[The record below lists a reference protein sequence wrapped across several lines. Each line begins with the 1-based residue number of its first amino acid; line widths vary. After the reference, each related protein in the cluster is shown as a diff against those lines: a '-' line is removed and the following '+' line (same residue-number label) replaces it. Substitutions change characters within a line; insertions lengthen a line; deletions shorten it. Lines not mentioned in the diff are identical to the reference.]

1 MRQPPPKKKT
11 SSGIDPEFLEL
22 AKPSSPAQPED
33 GIDPEFLSL
42 AKTVAPTSVP
52 SAVPQKPVTVEE
64 GQRAFTR
71 TLLSSL
77 PGAEM
82 AAGIA
87 QKMQGGDYQKGRQ
100 AFAAKREEAK
110 QKIGP
115 ISRTLAT
122 FVGEGLPYF
131 TPGGPATA
139 IGRALMAGGIGAV
152 RGASSAGLGEEEAPS
167 LTETAKSAGLGAVK
181 EAALEQVGNI
191 VGIAGKAMAS
201 PKRDALLLSQ
211 KAARGAE
218 AGPAYE
224 AFKRLGDLPQT
235 QALADVMQTPA
246 VQQAFNSVL
255 SESTILRKL
264 PITDA
269 RVLDAVYKRIGNKT
283 WAKSANFQ
291 ELTDTRKAL
300 LEAINDAA
308 VQKMTT
314 QAAADPQAIAALLS
328 TPYKTPVSAFARG
341 SGVMDATIRG
351 AKGLRTATRGGTAPE
366 KTVMEYG
373 PTALAEWAKTA
384 TPEQKEAAIQGVY
397 AQLKESPL
405 RQKLFMPSKTLL
417 SSPDVLG
424 ALGASA
430 TPLQRALRSAAAS
443 RSSNFFNE

>member
-11 SSGIDPEFLEL
+11 VSGLDPEFLEL
-22 AKPSSPAQPED
+22 AKPSSSVQSAED
-33 GIDPEFLSL
+33 IDPEFFEL
-42 AKTVAPTSVP
+42 AKPTASKPTP
-52 SAVPQKPVTVEE
+52 SAVAQQPVTVEE

-82 AAGIA
+82 AAGIV
-87 QKMQGGDYQKGRQ
+87 QKVQGGDYQKGRQ
-100 AFAAKREEAK
+100 AFAAKAEEAK

-115 ISRTLAT
+115 ISRTLAN
-122 FVGEGLPYF
+122 FAGEALPYAI
-131 TPGGPATA
+131 GGPVTK

-152 RGASSAGLGEEEAPS
+152 RGVSRVGLKAEEAPS
-167 LTETAKSAGLGAVK
+167 ITETAKAAGTGAVK

-191 VGIAGKAMAS
+191 FGIAGKAMTS
-201 PKRDALLLSQ
+201 PKRGALLLGQ
-211 KAARGAE
+211 KAARAAE

-224 AFKRLGDLPQT
+224 SFKALGDLPRT
-235 QALADVMQTPA
+235 QALTEVMQTPA
-246 VQQAFNSVL
+246 VRQAFNSVL
-255 SESTILRKL
+255 SESTTLRKL
-264 PITDA
+264 SITDA
-269 RVLDAVYKRIGNKT
+269 RVLDAVYKRIGNKA

-300 LEAINDAA
+300 LDAINDAA

-314 QAAADPQAIAALLS
+314 QAGSNPQAIAALLS

-341 SGVMDATIRG
+341 SGVMNATVRG
-351 AKGLRTATRGGTAPE
+351 AKGLRTATQAGGASE

-405 RQKLFMPSKTLL
+405 RRKLFVPSKTLL
-417 SSPDVLG
+417 AAPEVLG
-424 ALGASA
+424 ALGARS
-430 TPLQRALRSAAAS
+430 TPLQRALRGAVAS
-443 RSSNFFNE
+443 RSSDFFNE

>member
-11 SSGIDPEFLEL
+11 VSGIDPEFLEL
-22 AKPSSPAQPED
+22 AKSSSSVQPAD
-33 GIDPEFLSL
+33 DIDPEFFEL
-42 AKTVAPTSVP
+42 AKPTASKAAPPAVA
-52 SAVPQKPVTVEE
+52 QKPVTVEE

-71 TLLSSL
+71 TLLSSI

-82 AAGIA
+82 AAGLVE
-87 QKMQGGDYQKGRQ
+87 KVQGGDYQKGRQ
-100 AFAAKREEAK
+100 AFAAKAEEAK

-122 FVGEGLPYF
+122 FSGEALPYAL
-131 TPGGPATA
+131 GPATA

-152 RGASSAGLGEEEAPS
+152 RGASRAGLEAEEAPS
-167 LTETAKSAGLGAVK
+167 MAETAKAAGTGAVK

-191 VGIAGKAMAS
+191 FGIAGKAMTS
-201 PKRDALLLSQ
+201 PKRGALLLGQ
-211 KAARGAE
+211 KAARKAE
-218 AGPAYE
+218 SGPAYKS
-224 AFKRLGDLPQT
+224 FKALGDLPRT
-235 QALADVMQTPA
+235 QALTEVMQTPA

-255 SESTILRKL
+255 SESTALRKL
-264 PITDA
+264 SITDA

-291 ELTDTRKAL
+291 ELTDTRKSL
-300 LEAINDAA
+300 LDAINDAA

-314 QAAADPQAIAALLS
+314 QAGSNPQAIAALLS
-328 TPYKTPVSAFARG
+328 TPYKTPVAAYARG

-351 AKGLRTATRGGTAPE
+351 AKGLRTAKQAGAASE

-417 SSPDVLG
+417 AAPEVLG
-424 ALGASA
+424 ALGARS
-430 TPLQRALRSAAAS
+430 TRLQRALRGAVAS
-443 RSSNFFNE
+443 RSSDFFNE